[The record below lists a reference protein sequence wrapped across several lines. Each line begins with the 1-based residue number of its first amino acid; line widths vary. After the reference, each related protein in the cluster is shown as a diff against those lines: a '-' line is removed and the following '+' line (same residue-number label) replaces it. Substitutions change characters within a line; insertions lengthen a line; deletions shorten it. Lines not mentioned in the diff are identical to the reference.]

1 MGKSQET
8 FSKKEKE
15 KKRLKRKK
23 DKFAKRDERRANP
36 KKTFEEL
43 IAYVDENGN
52 LSDTPPDITK
62 KNKIKAEDIQL
73 GVPSRESEDVDP
85 IKKGKLEFYNNDKG
99 YGFIKEDVTNDKFFV
114 HVSSINGEIIEG
126 DKISFEL
133 EQGPKGLNAVRV
145 NKI

>member
-1 MGKSQET
+1 
-8 FSKKEKE
+8 
-15 KKRLKRKK
+15 
-23 DKFAKRDERRANP
+23 
-36 KKTFEEL
+36 
-43 IAYVDENGN
+43 
-52 LSDTPPDITK
+52 
-62 KNKIKAEDIQL
+62 L

>member
-1 MGKSQET
+1 MLKERKEDPVLKS
-8 FSKKEKE
+8 
-15 KKRLKRKK
+15 
-23 DKFAKRDERRANP
+23 
-36 KKTFEEL
+36 FEDL

-52 LSDTPPDITK
+52 LSDTPPDLTK

-73 GVPSRESEDVDP
+73 GVPARERDETDP

-99 YGFIKEDVTNDKFFV
+99 YGFIKEDITNDKYFV
-114 HVSSINGEIIEG
+114 HVSSLNGEIIEG

-133 EQGPKGLNAVRV
+133 EMGPKGMNAVRV